1 MKLLLSNISRRFL
14 DTLPPKQFRQVV
26 TTVFRLLTEPYP
38 HDSKQLKGYS
48 YYRVDI
54 GEYRIVYDVDVDDDD
69 LRIVLIGKR
78 NDDEVYR
85 QLKRIPL

>member
-1 MKLLLSNISRRFL
+1 MKLLLSNISRHFL

-54 GEYRIVYDVDVDDDD
+54 KEYRIVYDV
-69 LRIVLIGKR
+69 

-85 QLKRIPL
+85 QLKRILL